1 MPDLNH
7 LLWRAEGTRQFLHL
21 VFTLF
26 CGGVQRQCEAY
37 MGPGDSAHRKGPMVR
52 TFQGRTSPDPEIPCV
67 LVSEDAGRRIF
78 AALQGGPLYV
88 KIHIERNESFQAF
101 RRNVALGHRVRMA
114 LLAESIIAKPGMGVV
129 DFQEYFFRN
138 M

>member
-1 MPDLNH
+1 M
-7 LLWRAEGTRQFLHL
+7 
-21 VFTLF
+21 
-26 CGGVQRQCEAY
+26 
-37 MGPGDSAHRKGPMVR
+37 
-52 TFQGRTSPDPEIPCV
+52 
-67 LVSEDAGRRIF
+67 
-78 AALQGGPLYV
+78 YV

-114 LLAESIIAKPGMGVV
+114 FLAESIIAKPGMGVV